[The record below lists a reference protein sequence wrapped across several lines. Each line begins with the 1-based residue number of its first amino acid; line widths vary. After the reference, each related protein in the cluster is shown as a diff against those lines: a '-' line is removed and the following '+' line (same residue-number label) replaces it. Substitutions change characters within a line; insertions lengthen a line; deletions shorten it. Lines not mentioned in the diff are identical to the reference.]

1 MQLKK
6 STKKKIAKPVL
17 KTAEEELKDVTDL
30 QDALPDSEAY
40 YVSPKAFSKLILDYY
55 KTDDMTDNLVLM
67 ASKIAQRLAYKP
79 NFINYTY
86 REDMVG
92 DAIIKMVGAL
102 KHKKFN
108 PAKAKGNPF
117 SYFTKIAINA
127 FKNRIKKEKKQHEAV
142 MNYQEE
148 VYNQIMHDVMHQN
161 RAKNTSEVDVSE

>member
-1 MQLKK
+1 MSSKK
-6 STKKKIAKPVL
+6 STKPKKLTK
-17 KTAEEELKDVTDL
+17 KEEIEETNLL
-30 QDALPDSEAY
+30 QEQLPESDEH
-40 YVSPKAFSKLILDYY
+40 YVSPKQFSKLILEFYETNQL
-55 KTDDMTDNLVLM
+55 TDELVLM

-92 DAIIKMVGAL
+92 DAIIKMISAL

-108 PAKAKGNPF
+108 PVKAKGNPF

-142 MNYQEE
+142 MNYQAEM
-148 VYNQIMHDVMHQN
+148 YSQIMNDSFHQN
-161 RAKNTSEVDVSE
+161 KAKVVTFSDYDHNEE